1 MRAFAAD
8 SHRKSR
14 RDMSSIKG
22 IIFDYGGTIDT
33 DGIHWGEL
41 IWSEYQAAGV
51 DIDRQTYRDAYVH
64 GERSLAKNPI
74 IEPTDTFHTL
84 LCKKMKLHFEYLRD
98 AMPGKD
104 FSKEKEEEVAQ
115 RCYGRVL
122 ATLERTRAIV
132 KELATHYPIVLV
144 TNFYGNMPVVLKEF
158 ALDGI
163 FKEIV
168 ESSVVGLRKPDP
180 ALFAIGVKSL
190 GFKPD
195 EIVVIGDS
203 YSKDIY
209 PASSLGCRTIWIKK
223 ICWAEEAVTPGYG
236 PTETVDA
243 LEKVPQ
249 IIGKLQ

>member
-1 MRAFAAD
+1 
-8 SHRKSR
+8 
-14 RDMSSIKG
+14 MSSIKG

-74 IEPTDTFHTL
+74 IEPTDTFRTL
-84 LCKKMKLHFEYLRD
+84 LCKKMKLQFEYLRD

-180 ALFAIGVKSL
+180 ALFAKGVEAL
-190 GFKPD
+190 GLKPF
-195 EIVVIGDS
+195 EVVVIGDS
-203 YSKDIY
+203 YRKDIH
-209 PASSLGCRTIWIKK
+209 PARTLGCKAVWLKK
-223 ICWAEEAVTPGYG
+223 ICWEEEPILPGAE
-236 PTETVDA
+236 PTA
-243 LEKVPQ
+243 IISSLEELPAIIKV
-249 IIGKLQ
+249 II

>member
-1 MRAFAAD
+1 
-8 SHRKSR
+8 
-14 RDMSSIKG
+14 MSSIKG

-74 IEPTDTFHTL
+74 IEPTDTFRTL
-84 LCKKMKLHFEYLRD
+84 LGKKMKLQFGYLRD

-104 FSKEKEEEVAQ
+104 FGKEKEEEVAQ

-168 ESSVVGLRKPDP
+168 ESSIVGLRKPDP
-180 ALFAIGVKSL
+180 ALFALGVKSL
-190 GFKPD
+190 GFNPD

-223 ICWAEEAVTPGYG
+223 ICWTEETVIPGYG

>member
-1 MRAFAAD
+1 
-8 SHRKSR
+8 
-14 RDMSSIKG
+14 MSSIKG

-74 IEPTDTFHTL
+74 IEPTDTFRTL
-84 LCKKMKLHFEYLRD
+84 LGKKMKLQFGYLRD

-104 FSKEKEEEVAQ
+104 FGKEKEEEVAQ
-115 RCYGRVL
+115 RCYDRVL
-122 ATLERTRAIV
+122 ATLGRTRAIV

-180 ALFAIGVKSL
+180 ALFALGVRSL

-209 PASSLGCRTIWIKK
+209 PSASLGCRTLWIKK
-223 ICWAEEAVTPGYG
+223 ICWAEETVIPGYG
-236 PTETVDA
+236 PTETTDT